1 LASVLKT
8 GLYTLSTRLGKTLIT
23 LLTLA
28 IIGRYIS
35 VEDFGLFAIVLIF
48 SNLLSP
54 LVDFALTPAY
64 IKLENA
70 DKSASSTFFS
80 INVYISILSV
90 ILMVLFSWGGAYL
103 FKSENLQSLIAVFSL
118 AIFFSSISGQP
129 SAILKRNK
137 EYDVISKI
145 EIMVSVSGAA
155 LVCIMAVNGY
165 GIWALITRG
174 IYEAFINAALLIK
187 KSSIDLRIVGYRE
200 IAKYKDSIKFA
211 SQIVLSRLPNRA
223 LLTID
228 NVIIGKFMGTEAL
241 GFYSRAFQFVQMI
254 DTNLSKPVSSPA
266 LSYLARLHDNVE
278 ARHYIT
284 LFWATY
290 LVSGVGCLVII
301 ASGDQLLPILMGS
314 NWVEAGNLLR
324 LLGFW
329 GIGKIFHT
337 LSSSYHINENK
348 VYRWTKYI
356 TLGIV
361 IIYCVPILSLIWKQ
375 DVRLFTML
383 YSFSYCFYWIFV
395 YFHSIYKDYEKTPG
409 ILQGTIY
416 KFIGINVF
424 TLLIYQFFTDW
435 IISVLGGD
443 FNILVLVM
451 VEIFITILT
460 FYLLFYIFAQEEKS
474 MIIRILKKN

>member
-103 FKSENLQSLIAVFSL
+103 FKSETLQPLIAVFSL

-266 LSYLARLHDNVE
+266 LSYLARLQDNV
-278 ARHYIT
+278 
-284 LFWATY
+284 
-290 LVSGVGCLVII
+290 
-301 ASGDQLLPILMGS
+301 
-314 NWVEAGNLLR
+314 
-324 LLGFW
+324 
-329 GIGKIFHT
+329 
-337 LSSSYHINENK
+337 
-348 VYRWTKYI
+348 
-356 TLGIV
+356 
-361 IIYCVPILSLIWKQ
+361 
-375 DVRLFTML
+375 
-383 YSFSYCFYWIFV
+383 
-395 YFHSIYKDYEKTPG
+395 
-409 ILQGTIY
+409 
-416 KFIGINVF
+416 
-424 TLLIYQFFTDW
+424 
-435 IISVLGGD
+435 
-443 FNILVLVM
+443 
-451 VEIFITILT
+451 
-460 FYLLFYIFAQEEKS
+460 
-474 MIIRILKKN
+474 